1 MPRPNK
7 ASVHIDGLLSNLS
20 VAYMQKQDVFI
31 FPKVFAP
38 VRVDEQS
45 NKYPVFDSKDFNLDE
60 AEVRKDSTET
70 AGGGYGISNDNYNC
84 EVYGFHKDVGDQL
97 AWNASKFFDLY
108 KGATEYVTRKIL
120 LKQEKRWVDTYLASG
135 VWGET
140 LVGGTDF
147 DQFSEVTS
155 KPISIFK
162 TEIADMLEDTGMEPN
177 TLVLGYKVF
186 NDLTEHPDFVDRV
199 KYSSSDAVT
208 AQIMAK
214 LIGVERILVAKAV
227 VASGKGA
234 TKTNA
239 FTFGRNALLC
249 YAAPNPGLLTP
260 SAGYTFSWEYAGIGS
275 VAVEKYYIREKKTTR
290 IEAESAFDCKIV
302 ASELGKLF
310 TLATSA

>member
-1 MPRPNK
+1 
-7 ASVHIDGLLSNLS
+7 
-20 VAYMQKQDVFI
+20 MQSQDVFI

-38 VRVDEQS
+38 VPVDEQS
-45 NKYPVFDSKDFNLDE
+45 NKYPVFDSSDFNTDE
-60 AEVRKDSTET
+60 AQVRKDSTET
-70 AGGGYGISNDNYNC
+70 AGGGFGISNDNYNC

-97 AWNASKFFDLY
+97 VNNASKNFDLY
-108 KGATEYVTRKIL
+108 RSATEYVTRKIL
-120 LKQEKRWVDTYLASG
+120 LKQEQKFVDTYLAGS

-140 LVGGTDF
+140 LTGGADF

-155 KPISIFK
+155 KPISVFK
-162 TEIADMLEDTGMEPN
+162 TEIGHMLGATGIEPN
-177 TLVLGYKVF
+177 TLVMGYKVF
-186 NDLTEHPDFVDRV
+186 SDLTEHPDFVDRV

-227 VASGKGA
+227 VATGKGA
-234 TKTNA
+234 TKTTS
-239 FTFGRNALLC
+239 FSFGRNALLC

-260 SAGYTFSWEYAGIGS
+260 SAGYTFSWNYAGVGS

-310 TLATSA
+310 ATATAA